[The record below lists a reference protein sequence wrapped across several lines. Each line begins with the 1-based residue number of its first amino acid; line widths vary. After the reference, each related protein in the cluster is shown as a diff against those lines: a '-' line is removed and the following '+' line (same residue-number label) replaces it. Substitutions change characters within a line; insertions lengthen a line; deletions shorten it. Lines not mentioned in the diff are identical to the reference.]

1 MNDSNRV
8 RRRPRRLL
16 PLALRVAPTIVAV
29 AGLAMLAAACGG
41 SNKVASVGSSF
52 AGGSSN
58 APSSAS
64 TSSHEANDVPPAQH
78 GQLESAYLGF
88 AKCMRSHEVG
98 DFPDPVTGTGGH
110 PGFYL
115 QGGSNSDLNANS
127 AAFQR
132 GVEACQ
138 RILGHEFR
146 FAFMPSG
153 VGKGA

>member
-16 PLALRVAPTIVAV
+16 PLGLCVAPAIVAV
-29 AGLAMLAAACGG
+29 AALAMLAAACGG
-41 SNKVASVGSSF
+41 SNKEASVGSSL
-52 AGGSSN
+52 ARGS
-58 APSSAS
+58 
-64 TSSHEANDVPPAQH
+64 HHDVPPAQH

-115 QGGSNSDLNANS
+115 QGGSNSDLNANN

-132 GVEACQ
+132 GVEVCQ

-146 FAFMPSG
+146 FVFTPSG